1 MQSHVKLLI
10 SGPLCVFLLLSTV
23 GCEEQ
28 RPVSQAVEAS
38 YVAIAVIG
46 DVSADGQPVE
56 RGQLLSGGTRLVVG
70 ARSFCDL
77 QLRQPRGVTIRVN
90 ENSEFVLEA
99 RQNQQATTYQSRID
113 RGSAVFSSEQ
123 LAADEQLTVRT
134 PTLVAAVRG
143 TQFGVSVS
151 QDQSTRVTVADG
163 AVSTRPSLGR
173 AEELPPE
180 VVESSEVLSN
190 AIASLERSETTVS
203 AGQEVSFTAA
213 QRDQTLSE
221 AGLDEALAIPE
232 ISEAGE
238 APATPEEARA
248 RAARIDEQLRNRV
261 ATENLQ
267 RLEQSQV
274 QPAQA
279 DPRELQRVQT
289 EAEQLTPVPPEEL
302 ENVVG
307 QPDQL
312 RAILSERAETN
323 RAAVQEKIEQLYGQS
338 SEGLELRDGR
348 IIRGV
353 VFQRGADYVVVNA
366 DGAVTIPA
374 SQVVGV
380 TF

>member
-1 MQSHVKLLI
+1 MQSIVKFLI
-10 SGPLCVFLLLSTV
+10 PAPLSVLLLLATA
-23 GCEEQ
+23 GCEEE

-56 RGQLLSGGTRLVVG
+56 RGQVLSGGTRLVVG

-90 ENSEFVLEA
+90 QNSEFVLEA

-113 RGSAVFSSEQ
+113 RGSAVFASEQ

-143 TQFGVSVS
+143 TQFGVNVG

-163 AVSTRPSLGR
+163 AVATRPSLGR

-190 AIASLERSETTVS
+190 AITSLERSETTVS
-203 AGQEVSFTAA
+203 AGQELSFTAA
-213 QRDQTLSE
+213 ERDQTLSE

-238 APATPEEARA
+238 APATPEEARE
-248 RAARIDEQLRNRV
+248 RAARIDEQLRTRV
-261 ATENLQ
+261 AAENLQ

-274 QPAQA
+274 QPAPA
-279 DPRELQRVQT
+279 DPGELQRVQ
-289 EAEQLTPVPPEEL
+289 AEVQQLTPVPPEEL
-302 ENVVG
+302 ESVVG

-323 RAAVQEKIEQLYGQS
+323 RAAVQQKIEELYGQS

-374 SQVVGV
+374 SQVLGV